1 VEDFDLQPGTV
12 GPLTD
17 VPAFLPSGITDED
30 PVVEAE
36 TRRRRRLGPVFWV
49 SLGWVAIVIA
59 AAVLANVLP
68 IPSPTQVGLTGPGAG
83 PSLHHL
89 LGGDDLGRDELSRL
103 IFGARVSLEVGF
115 SATII
120 GLSVAASLGVVAGY
134 FGGLLDKVITFLADT
149 LLAFPGLVI
158 ALAVIAFVGSHLWI
172 IIGALALGALPPGI
186 RVFRGVTIRWA
197 RQDFVM
203 AGRLLGARTRRLLI
217 REIMPNMLPTAV
229 AYGLISVS
237 VVISIE
243 AVLSYFGISVRP
255 PTPSWGNMINEGT
268 GYLQNY
274 PYLVLWPSLALL
286 LTILALNLL
295 ADQLQGVFDVKEGS
309 L

>member
-1 VEDFDLQPGTV
+1 MAGVEPAMSATAASVASEGRPDLVVT
-12 GPLTD
+12 TD
-17 VPAFLPSGITDED
+17 LAGS
-30 PVVEAE
+30 EA
-36 TRRRRRLGPVFWV
+36 RQRRLGVVFWL
-49 SLGWVAIVIA
+49 SLGWLALVVL

-68 IPSPTQVGLTGPGAG
+68 IASPTQVGLTLPGAG

-103 IFGARVSLEVGF
+103 IYGARVSLVVGF

-120 GLSVAASLGVVAGY
+120 GLSVSLLLGLVAGY
-134 FGGLLDKVITFLADT
+134 FGGLIDKVITFVADT
-149 LLAFPGLVI
+149 LLAFPSLVVAVVIIAFIGPNLLVI
-158 ALAVIAFVGSHLWI
+158 IGS
-172 IIGALALGALPPGI
+172 LALGAIAPGT

-197 RQDFVM
+197 GQDFVL
-203 AGRLLGARTRRLLI
+203 ASRLLGARSRRLIL
-217 REIMPNMLPTAV
+217 REILPNMVPTVV
-229 AYGLISVS
+229 AYSLISVS

-274 PYLVLWPSLALL
+274 PYLVLWPSLVLL
-286 LTILALNLL
+286 LTVLALNLL
-295 ADQLQGVFDVKEGS
+295 ADQLQRFFDVKEGG